1 VEVGLIG
8 REGMTGSAIVLG
20 SDRVPHETY
29 VQVAGEGERISRVR
43 LGEAV
48 KASEPLRMLL
58 LRYVQVFMVQT
69 AQTAVANARGR
80 LDARLARWILMAHD
94 RVRDETLPLTHEFL
108 ALMVGVRRAGVTGTL
123 HSLVNQKLIYTG
135 MGKVIL
141 RDRKGLERT
150 AGDLYGVPEAEF
162 RRLFS

>member
-1 VEVGLIG
+1 
-8 REGMTGSAIVLG
+8 
-20 SDRVPHETY
+20 
-29 VQVAGEGERISRVR
+29 
-43 LGEAV
+43 
-48 KASEPLRMLL
+48 
-58 LRYVQVFMVQT
+58 
-69 AQTAVANARGR
+69 
-80 LDARLARWILMAHD
+80 
-94 RVRDETLPLTHEFL
+94 
-108 ALMVGVRRAGVTGTL
+108 MVGVRRAGVTGTL